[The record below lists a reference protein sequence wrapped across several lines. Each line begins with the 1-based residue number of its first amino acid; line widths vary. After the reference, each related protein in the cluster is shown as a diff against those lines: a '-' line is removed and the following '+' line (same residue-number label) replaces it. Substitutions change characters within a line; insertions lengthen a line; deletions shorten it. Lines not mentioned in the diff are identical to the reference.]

1 MGRRV
6 WKNERAISLR
16 NGMELNIE
24 YAREKQNRGVERLAD
39 LMALSSHFTLYKWL
53 ENGRMPALLIPAF
66 EHACGANYVTQYLA
80 QSANRMLVEIPTG
93 RNATHKELNE
103 IGAYT
108 HQVMGMLIDFYEGRC
123 DQQAIESALTNLI
136 EDLAHQRGNVI
147 KHQQPELMLGVES

>member
-1 MGRRV
+1 MRRRV

-24 YAREKQNRGVERLAD
+24 YAREKQNRGVERIAD

-66 EHACGANYVTQYLA
+66 EHACGAHYVTQYLA
-80 QSANRMLVEIPTG
+80 QSSNRMLVDIPTG

-103 IGAYT
+103 IGSYT
-108 HQVMGMLIDFYEGRC
+108 HQVMAMLIDFYEGRC
-123 DQQAIESALTNLI
+123 DQQQIESALTTLI
-136 EDLAHQRGNVI
+136 EDLAHQRGNVM
-147 KHQQPELMLGVES
+147 KHQQPELLLGAES